1 MTFAHSWALLKTD
14 DGRYVVDPWA
24 GVFCPEQEYPSRLK
38 SQFNQW
44 QQQGKRV
51 SVDYGNEYRY
61 WTNANDP
68 AILSLLASDAQRD
81 HPIAGN
87 VSIPR

>member
-38 SQFNQW
+38 S
-44 QQQGKRV
+44 
-51 SVDYGNEYRY
+51 
-61 WTNANDP
+61 
-68 AILSLLASDAQRD
+68 
-81 HPIAGN
+81 
-87 VSIPR
+87 